1 MTCHLVLFQ
10 QPSSYVLNLM
20 HMTLRVAAHL
30 GAGGRHRLR
39 FLISLLRFL
48 RECGG
53 FEVRSTPRCCLRSFY
68 LPSPGLFPAA
78 RLTPFGLLNPTSQG
92 MPWQHISS
100 VELLG
105 FGGSLGSSTPRS

>member
-1 MTCHLVLFQ
+1 MCPEGGGLTCHLVLFQ

-20 HMTLRVAAHL
+20 HTTLRVDAHL
-30 GAGGRHRLR
+30 GAGGRHHLR

-53 FEVRSTPRCCLRSFY
+53 FEVRSTPRCCLRFFY

-78 RLTPFGLLNPTSQG
+78 RLTPFGLLSIKSASQG

-105 FGGSLGSSTPRS
+105 FG

>member
-1 MTCHLVLFQ
+1 
-10 QPSSYVLNLM
+10 M
-20 HMTLRVAAHL
+20 HTLTVDTHL

-39 FLISLLRFL
+39 FLIPLLRFL

-53 FEVRSTPRCCLRSFY
+53 FEVRSAPPCCLRFFY
-68 LPSPGLFPAA
+68 LPNPGLFPAA
-78 RLTPFGLLNPTSQG
+78 RLTPFGLLSIKSASQG

-105 FGGSLGSSTPRS
+105 FGDLWEHPPEEVR